1 MIWELLQLCG
11 ILIEKKNILI
21 DDNQQMYIK

>member
-1 MIWELLQLCG
+1 MIWELLQLCE

-21 DDNQQMYIK
+21 DDNLQMYIK